1 MVVTIIG
8 LSVLGAVISAV
19 IGTFW
24 YSQAT
29 PMGRVHMQY
38 LGFDKLS
45 PEEQKQKI
53 DEAKPHMPK
62 MYGAQMALSALT
74 SFFVAF
80 MMIKGSANGESL
92 GMIVGYLVLTWLCF
106 MVPIIGSALLWSN
119 CDRAIVWKKFF
130 SDIFC
135 NLVTILVIALV
146 VSWFV

>member
-1 MVVTIIG
+1 MLILG
-8 LSVLGAVISAV
+8 LSVLGAVIAAV
-19 IGTFW
+19 IGTLW
-24 YSQAT
+24 YSMAT

-45 PEEQKQKI
+45 PEEQKQKME
-53 DEAKPHMPK
+53 EAKPMMPK
-62 MYGAQMALSALT
+62 IYGAQLLLSALT

-80 MMIKGSANGESL
+80 MMVKATANGESL
-92 GMIVGYLVLTWLCF
+92 SMVVGYLVLTWLCF

-135 NLVTILVIALV
+135 NLVTILIIALV
-146 VSWFV
+146 TSFFI